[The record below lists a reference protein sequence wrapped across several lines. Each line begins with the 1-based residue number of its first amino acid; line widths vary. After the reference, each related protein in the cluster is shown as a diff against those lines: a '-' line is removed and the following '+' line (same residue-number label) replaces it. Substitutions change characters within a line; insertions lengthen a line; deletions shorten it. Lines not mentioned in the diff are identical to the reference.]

1 MRYIIPAGVLLAV
14 ALLASCKAPDASMGG
29 STTTRLDASSSGDT
43 LAQNTVSGAGGNY
56 TDASSGSGT
65 TGTANHWTDNTATD
79 GSTPSG
85 LCAEP

>member
-1 MRYIIPAGVLLAV
+1 MTNNYVGIDLYN
-14 ALLASCKAPDASMGG
+14 G
-29 STTTRLDASSSGDT
+29 SDSAIRRNVVGSRDVGIRLDASSSGDT
-43 LAQNTVSGAGGNY
+43 LAQNTVSGAGGNC

-65 TGTANHWTDNTATD
+65 AGTANHWTDNTATD